1 MVLII
6 GGAYQGK
13 LDFAKSEF
21 NLSQEDIFTCSGGEI
36 DFSKPCI
43 DHIEE
48 FTLACAQ
55 SGEDAAAY
63 FRSHRGQWQDSV
75 LICRDISAGVVP
87 MGADMRAWRQ
97 MNGLLCRYL
106 TGEASRVSR
115 IFCGL
120 EERLK

>member
-13 LDFAKSEF
+13 LDFAKSIF
-21 NLSQEDIFTCSGGEI
+21 DLSESDIFTCTGGEI
-36 DFSKPCI
+36 DFSRRCI

-48 FTLACAQ
+48 FTLWCVQ
-55 SGEDAAAY
+55 SGVDAVE
-63 FRSHRGQWQDSV
+63 SI
-75 LICRDISAGVVP
+75 LICEDISAGVVP

-106 TGEASRVSR
+106 SGEAAQVSR
-115 IFCGL
+115 LFCGL